1 MRVLAVTP
9 TYGDRMRPEMRASV
23 EALDLEGLDLT
34 WMVIDEQPY
43 PAPDHRN
50 VLHMYRKAHRRALAE
65 GYDVMWTIEHDMVL
79 PPDAAQ
85 HLNATPGDVVY
96 GVYVIRFG
104 TEVLNVFRYLDD
116 AQMGD
121 SLSLDRQALED
132 AIAHTVVRVSG
143 TGWGCTWIRREALK
157 RITFPE
163 RYPDNPPFDIGFSH
177 LCLRH
182 GLRMYANLRVQ
193 CGHIKGEQ
201 TLWPAEFHRE
211 VEYGDHTWLIDGQQ
225 IRQYRLKAQAAGAA
239 VAPGPAVA
247 HPRLPGMVHVRA
259 VQNVVAKVG
268 AESHRLRVG
277 QEYDVLAADAD
288 HLIRGGYA
296 VEVAG
301 GLS

>member
-9 TYGDRMRPEMRASV
+9 TYEDRMRPEMRASV
-23 EALDLEGLDLT
+23 EALDLDGLELT

-50 VLHMYRKAHRRALAE
+50 VLHMYRKARKRALA
-65 GYDVMWTIEHDMVL
+65 GRYDVMWTIEHDMVL
-79 PPDAAQ
+79 PRDAAQ

-96 GVYVIRFG
+96 GVYLIRFG

-116 AQMGD
+116 AQMGE
-121 SLSLDRQALED
+121 SLSLDREALDD
-132 AIAHTVVRVSG
+132 ALAHTVVRVSG

-163 RYPDNPPFDIGFSH
+163 RYADNPPFDIGFSH

-193 CGHIKGEQ
+193 CGHIKGEE

-225 IRQYRLKAQAAGAA
+225 IRAYRLKAGAA
-239 VAPGPAVA
+239 PDPGAAWVG
-247 HPRLPGMVHVRA
+247 LSGPGTVHVRA
-259 VQNVVAKVG
+259 LQNVVAKIG
-268 AESHRLRVG
+268 AESRRLRMG
-277 QEYDVLAADAD
+277 QEYDVPAADAV

-296 VEVAG
+296 AEVAG
-301 GLS
+301 VS

>member
-50 VLHMYRKAHRRALAE
+50 VLHMYRKARSRALA
-65 GYDVMWTIEHDMVL
+65 GRYDVMWTIEHDMVL

-104 TEVLNVFRYLDD
+104 TEVLSAFRYLDD
-116 AQMGD
+116 TRMGD
-121 SLSLDRQALED
+121 SLSLDQQALAEALD
-132 AIAHTVVRVSG
+132 HTVVRVSG
-143 TGWGCTWIRREALK
+143 TGWGCTWVRREALK
-157 RITFPE
+157 AVPFPE
-163 RYPDNPPFDIGFSH
+163 QYPDNPPFDIAFSH
-177 LCLRH
+177 LCLRQ

-193 CGHIKGEQ
+193 CGHIKGEE

-211 VEYGDHTWLIDGQQ
+211 VEYGDHSWLIDGQQ
-225 IRQYRLKAQAAGAA
+225 IRQYRLKPQAINAA
-239 VAPGPAVA
+239 PAPTPASA
-247 HPRLPGMVHVRA
+247 RPRLPGMVHVRA

-268 AESHRLRVG
+268 FESRRLRVG
-277 QEYDVLAADAD
+277 QEYDVPAADAE

-296 VEVAG
+296 AEVTRVP
-301 GLS
+301 